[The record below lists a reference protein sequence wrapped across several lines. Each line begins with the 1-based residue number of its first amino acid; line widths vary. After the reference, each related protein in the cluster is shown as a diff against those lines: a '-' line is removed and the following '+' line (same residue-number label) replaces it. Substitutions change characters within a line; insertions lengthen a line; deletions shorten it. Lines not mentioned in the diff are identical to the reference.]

1 MAGGEDQNPASSSLG
16 LTGEVVGS
24 DKGLTKVPF
33 WGLDGGEAWPTGVG
47 GGRPVG
53 RPLRLVLLAKLDQ
66 SGQRGVVVDFGTT

>member
-1 MAGGEDQNPASSSLG
+1 MAGGVDQNPARSSLG

-24 DKGLTKVPF
+24 DEGLTKVPF

-47 GGRPVG
+47 GRRPVG
-53 RPLRLVLLAKLDQ
+53 RPLRLVLLAKLGQ